1 VGTRAVG
8 PARVDYH
15 SDGVGGLLLPRRADP
30 EAADS
35 NAVMKAAPGVLPA
48 VADVLDLDDVEPERW
63 LVRVDGERS
72 VELLDALREDVQ
84 EQDELRLPA
93 DDDVALQRKALLSLS
108 KRPSERT

>member
-1 VGTRAVG
+1 VVERA
-8 PARVDYH
+8 PA
-15 SDGVGGLLLPRRADP
+15 
-30 EAADS
+30 
-35 NAVMKAAPGVLPA
+35 VLPA
-48 VADVLDLDDVEPERW
+48 LDHLVDLDDVEAERW

>member
-1 VGTRAVG
+1 
-8 PARVDYH
+8 
-15 SDGVGGLLLPRRADP
+15 
-30 EAADS
+30 
-35 NAVMKAAPGVLPA
+35 MKAAPGVLPA